1 MDTRELLLT
10 ALRALG
16 VYALVLVV
24 IRVLGKRTVGN
35 FTAFDLLV
43 ALMLGEIVDEV
54 IYGDV
59 TFAQGGV
66 AILVIAAAHYA
77 NSWMSYWDHG
87 LARIL
92 EGSPTA
98 VVRRGELD
106 RGGMRKERMNESEVM
121 EALRVQGV
129 DDVKEVKLAMVENDG
144 QVSVL
149 KEEWAQPLRK
159 GDLG

>member
-1 MDTRELLLT
+1 MDTHELILT

-43 ALMLGEIVDEV
+43 ALMLGEIVDEI
-54 IYGDV
+54 IYGEV
-59 TFAQGGV
+59 TFTQGGV
-66 AILVIAAAHYA
+66 AILVIAVAHYV

-92 EGSPTA
+92 QGSPTA

-129 DDVKEVKLAMVENDG
+129 EDVKEVKLAMVENDG